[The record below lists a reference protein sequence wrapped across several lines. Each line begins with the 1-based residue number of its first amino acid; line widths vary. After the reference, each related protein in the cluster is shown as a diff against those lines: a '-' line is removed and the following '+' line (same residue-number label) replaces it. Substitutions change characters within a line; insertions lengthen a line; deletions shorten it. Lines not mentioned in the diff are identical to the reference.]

1 MGSESPF
8 VACRSATG
16 LLSVGGPIVAGGAV
30 GVTSMGSLEGIC
42 GDAEEDE
49 GSMGIDLCMLD
60 A

>member
-8 VACRSATG
+8 VACRSTTG

-30 GVTSMGSLEGIC
+30 GVTSMGSLEDIC
-42 GDAEEDE
+42 GDAEDE
-49 GSMGIDLCMLD
+49 GSMGIDLWMLD